1 MSHSDA
7 RHSGKLSRYYSWYVL
22 ALLWVVAL
30 LRFVD
35 LQIVAVL
42 LEPIKAEF
50 QLTDTQLSLLGGL
63 AFALFYGTLGIPVA
77 WLAERYSRRTII
89 ACAVALW
96 SFMTALCGQAGGFAS
111 FFLARMGVG
120 IGEAGAY
127 PPSTSLLADYFA
139 PAQRGRAYAIL
150 ASAIPVG
157 VLTGFLIGGFVSQWY
172 GWRVALQ
179 VVGLPGLLIG
189 LLVYCT
195 VREPVRGNTEL
206 RSNLVRQETFLQSCR
221 MLWQQSAYRYV
232 VLAACTFTLGAT
244 GSGIWLPTYFMRHH
258 GMSGPEI
265 GLWMAGLYGGGGL
278 LGSLLGGWLG
288 ERLDKDRSGC
298 AYAHVSQW
306 SLLCTLPLLPLVLLS
321 SSAHFALCCHLGVTV
336 LMHMNIGPVLTLLQ
350 HIGGVQRRALAQAF
364 SVLVSN
370 LVALPLGPLFVGMFS
385 DHFSATFGTQTLG
398 LAILLFMA
406 TSWSLSAW
414 LFTTCGVRL
423 AARHDAT
430 INGMVDG
437 MQRCVKLL

>member
-1 MSHSDA
+1 MSHSAA
-7 RHSGKLSRYYSWYVL
+7 RHSNQRYRYYSWYVL

-50 QLTDTQLSLLGGL
+50 TLTDTQLSLLGGL

-96 SFMTALCGQAGGFAS
+96 SLMTALCGQAGNFAS

-120 IGEAGAY
+120 VGEAGAY

-139 PAQRGRAYAIL
+139 PAQRGRIYAIL

-195 VREPVRGNTEL
+195 VREPGRGTTEL
-206 RSNLVRQETFLQSCR
+206 RSNITKQESFRQSCQA
-221 MLWQQSAYRYV
+221 LWQQSSYRYV

-244 GSGIWLPTYFMRHH
+244 GSGIWLPSYFMRHH
-258 GMSGPEI
+258 GLSGAEI

-288 ERLDKDRSGC
+288 ERLDSDRSGRG
-298 AYAHVSQW
+298 YARVSQW

-321 SSAHFALCCHLGVTV
+321 SSAHFALCCHLGVTI
-336 LMHMNIGPVLTLLQ
+336 LMHMNVGPVLTLLQ
-350 HIGGVQRRALAQAF
+350 HIGGVQRRAMAQAF

-370 LVALPLGPLFVGMFS
+370 LVGLPLGPLFVGLFS
-385 DHFSATFGTQTLG
+385 DHFGAVLGTQTLG
-398 LAILLFMA
+398 VAILLLLGG
-406 TSWSLSAW
+406 SWSLSAW
-414 LFTTCGVRL
+414 LFAASGKRL
-423 AARHDAT
+423 ATRHNAAIGGM
-430 INGMVDG
+430 ING